1 MSFMKIRNLTLLA
14 LAFFLFQCKK
24 EDRDPADCSS
34 GNGSAITPS
43 DTCNL
48 HPELCGKRFNEVSY
62 LMTHNA
68 YADLDDFS
76 SLAANQD
83 GDLTTQ
89 LNSGVRGI
97 GLKVYNTSGSATA
110 WLFCSGAPDD
120 LYVYHGDPTFGCET
134 FQSVLTDLKAFYINN
149 PKEVIPITIEGDAP
163 PSEVMAAFEAEGMD
177 DFMYEQDFSLPWPT
191 LQTMVNENKRLVV
204 FMDDGTGTDPHPK
217 IHDMYNFIY
226 DTDYDHQTSSTF
238 DCEKFRGNHSGGT
251 LFTLNHF
258 ITDITPQQGD
268 AATINDVSFLLP
280 RARSCWTYN
289 DHIPNFVMIDFF
301 NTSEPIRSI
310 DSLNLNGL

>member
-1 MSFMKIRNLTLLA
+1 MKVRILCLTVI
-14 LAFFLFQCKK
+14 FTCIIQCKK
-24 EDRDPADCSS
+24 EDPETTTVCDSELATP
-34 GNGSAITPS
+34 TPS

-48 HPELCGKRFNEVSY
+48 HPDLCNKKFNEVSF

-68 YADLDDFS
+68 HADLTDFS

-83 GDLTTQ
+83 GDITAQ
-89 LNSGVRGI
+89 LNAGVRGL
-97 GLKVYNTSGSATA
+97 GLKVYNTSGSTTA

-120 LYVYHGDPTFGCET
+120 LYLYHGDPTLGCET
-134 FQSVLTDLKAFYINN
+134 FQNVLTEIKNFYLTN

-163 PSEVMAAFEAEGMD
+163 PAEVMNAFIAEGMD
-177 DFMYEQDFSLPWPT
+177 AYMYEQDFSAPWPT
-191 LQTMVNENKRLVV
+191 LQTMINENKRLVV
-204 FMDDGTGTDPHPK
+204 FMDDGTSTDPYPK

-226 DTDYDHQTSSTF
+226 DTDYDHQNSSTF
-238 DCEKFRGNHSGGT
+238 DCEKFRGNHTSGS

-268 AATINDVSFLLP
+268 AAIINDVSFFLP
-280 RARSCWTYN
+280 RARSCWAYN
-289 DHIPNFVMIDFF
+289 AHTPNFIMIDFW
-301 NTSEPIRSI
+301 NTSNPLQTV